1 MFNVKSQNDYD
12 GLSWENRLRYNAA
25 NPGSDYAKNELK
37 RTKSK
42 LYSNPTPEAE
52 NWYAQQQYV
61 ANGGNAENSILGNFD
76 QSAFKFQR
84 EPWVR
89 ELTKS
94 YGIADDRVGFQ
105 NGKVTLDGKDFL
117 EPEAVADG
125 KSYTSTEAFKSALR
139 NYNQNNEVVGARD
152 YINQKNPAVN
162 VGWDAELG
170 QVLVGSQR
178 LTPDYITPDGRAQ
191 VSRAKVDEALRKE
204 AETTGVY
211 SRRDILNQ
219 NNDRWEKRL
228 ERLYDRVE
236 NPDPFTY
243 SAEDDP
249 LYQEFKRVWMDQSQ
263 KQYDDTIAKLNSQ
276 SGGAPSLGAM
286 AAAWNMLQDSNGQLD
301 AYKQQFR
308 QQAYDEYVDEY
319 NRDVTRLET
328 ALGMRDKEFEREYGV
343 NNDVI
348 SDKFFLP
355 EWESEMRSEAL
366 NQEATQENIKRS
378 RQIYNQAEE
387 MFPYELEGMK
397 LTNEKIREALATERD
412 MRPLEIRE
420 AALRIRSGELE
431 VTAQEMEIL
440 EQQAKRNGIT
450 LNFNRSQSSTG
461 GSGNSGSGG
470 GTSRKTGGKQTDY
483 GSQPVKNTAYTSAVD
498 QISNIVNEPGRAKGQ
513 GIMEALRYVAKNG
526 NLSDQEKAD
535 ILSQPGLFGAT
546 ESELNAAWSRI
557 TS

>member
-1 MFNVKSQNDYD
+1 MFNVKSQSDYD
-12 GLSWENRLRYNAA
+12 ALSWDNRLRYNAA
-25 NPGSDYAKNELK
+25 NPNSDYAKNELK
-37 RTKSK
+37 RTEQK
-42 LYSNPTPEAE
+42 LYTNPTPEAQ
-52 NWYAQQQYV
+52 NWYAQQKYI
-61 ANGGNAENSILGNFD
+61 AGGGDVESGILGNFD
-76 QSAFKFQR
+76 KGSFQWQKQ
-84 EPWVR
+84 PWVR

-94 YGIADDRVGFQ
+94 YGISDDRVGFQ

-117 EPEAVADG
+117 EPETVAGG
-125 KSYTSTEAFKSALR
+125 KSYISEPAFKDAMR
-139 NYNQNNEVVGARD
+139 QYNQSNDVVGARD
-152 YINQKNPAVN
+152 YINQKNPAVT

-319 NRDVTRLET
+319 NRDVARLEE
-328 ALGMRDKEFEREYGV
+328 ALGMRDREFEREYGV
-343 NNDVI
+343 NSDVI
-348 SDKFFLP
+348 NDRYFRP
-355 EWESEMRSEAL
+355 EWESKMETEAL
-366 NQEATQENIKRS
+366 GQDSA
-378 RQIYNQAEE
+378 RQAYRQAEE
-387 MFPYELEGMK
+387 LFPLQKEAMSLSNEQLKEAIASERAMRPYEIQEAA
-397 LTNEKIREALATERD
+397 IRIRNGQLSATE
-412 MRPLEIRE
+412 
-420 AALRIRSGELE
+420 
-431 VTAQEMEIL
+431 QEMRNLILQAEI
-440 EQQAKRNGIT
+440 NGMS
-450 LNFNRSQSSTG
+450 LDFSSGQSSTG

-470 GTSRKTGGKQTDY
+470 GTSGKTGGKQTDY
-483 GSQPVKNTAYTSAVD
+483 GSQPVENPEKSVQTKEVPSNYAFPSAFD
-498 QISNIVNEPGRAKGQ
+498 LYGRKSPLDSYF
-513 GIMEALRYVAKNG
+513 ELF
-526 NLSDQEKAD
+526 LQENPQLNSKKKDVVTFGD
-535 ILSQPGLFGAT
+535 IF
-546 ESELNAAWSRI
+546 NAANGK
-557 TS
+557 